1 MREDTR
7 SLVHGIINLIVP
19 FFQYDLAVLLV
30 GAISAANY
38 KPWLAFWPMTILLW
52 LPFGR
57 GVRYHSGGAVQAP
70 GQDAG
75 AAGIDLFAGS
85 GGAVLYA
92 ALSGGVYIGGFYPRT
107 LRQKQ
112 RRARYA
118 A

>member
-7 SLVHGIINLIVP
+7 SLVHGIINLIVAL
-19 FFQYDLAVLLV
+19 FQYFRGQLQALAGFLADDDPAV
-30 GAISAANY
+30 AAVR
-38 KPWLAFWPMTILLW
+38 L
-52 LPFGR
+52 GR